1 MSVSITIPDSWCRWY
16 IDDDTYRRVF
26 LGLTKAADDILSQYD
41 AYVSAVGWGRGADVA
56 FVFKS
61 EDEATLFKLTH
72 L

>member
-1 MSVSITIPDSWCRWY
+1 MSVSIAIPDDWCRWY
-16 IDDDTYRRVF
+16 VDDDTYRRVF
-26 LGLTKAADDILSQYD
+26 LGLTQAADEILMQYE
-41 AYVSAVGWGRGADVA
+41 AYVSAVGWGPKAHIA